1 MGGSKPSA
9 PQVVM
14 PAPTAPIVFQSIVPE
29 QSYKD
34 LAAQMERYQQQR
46 EEIKKQRY
54 SEVGTPGEIG
64 ARQRARDVKTEEA
77 YLASLPGRKP
87 AGGLETASGTY
98 NEPDTFT
105 RSYSGT
111 SGMMGPPRGAS
122 STASSEARAQYA
134 DALTRV
140 NEVPAPPKSERP
152 SWADEELW
160 KGAMDTTKTIPT
172 SPPDSEAKSESSEKM
187 PISFLGKLLYD
198 AKLFA
203 SKS

>member
-1 MGGSKPSA
+1 MGGSKPGA
-9 PQVVM
+9 PQVIM
-14 PAPTAPIVFQSIVPE
+14 PAPTSPIVFQSIVPE

-140 NEVPAPPKSERP
+140 NEVPAPPKSEKP

-172 SPPDSEAKSESSEKM
+172 SPPDSEAKSEEKM
-187 PISFLGKLLYD
+187 PTTWLGKLIYD
-198 AKLFA
+198 ARLLA

>member
-14 PAPTAPIVFQSIVPE
+14 PAPAAPIIFQSLVPE

-34 LAAQMERYQQQR
+34 LAAQMGRYQQQR
-46 EEIKKQRY
+46 GEIEKQRY

-77 YLASLPGRKP
+77 YLASLPGQKP
-87 AGGLETASGTY
+87 AGSAG
-98 NEPDTFT
+98 
-105 RSYSGT
+105 
-111 SGMMGPPRGAS
+111 GMMEPPRGVS
-122 STASSEARAQYA
+122 NTALSEARAQYA

-140 NEVPAPPKSERP
+140 NEVPASPKTEKP

-160 KGAMDTTKTIPT
+160 KGVMDQTKTVKT
-172 SPPDSEAKSESSEKM
+172 
-187 PISFLGKLLYD
+187 G
-198 AKLFA
+198 
-203 SKS
+203 

>member
-14 PAPTAPIVFQSIVPE
+14 PSPAAPIVFQSIVPE

-34 LAAQMERYQQQR
+34 LAAQMERYQQER
-46 EEIKKQRY
+46 GGVEKQRY

-87 AGGLETASGTY
+87 AGSVDRYKAYTTGQTGGLETASGTY

-105 RSYSGT
+105 RSYSGA
-111 SGMMGPPRGAS
+111 SGMMEPPRGAS
-122 STASSEARAQYA
+122 STALSEARAQYA

-140 NEVPAPPKSERP
+140 NEVPAPPKTEKR

-160 KGAMDTTKTIPT
+160 KEAMDQTKTIKT
-172 SPPDSEAKSESSEKM
+172 
-187 PISFLGKLLYD
+187 G
-198 AKLFA
+198 
-203 SKS
+203 

>member
-14 PAPTAPIVFQSIVPE
+14 PSPAAPIVFQSIVGE
-29 QSYKD
+29 ESYRA
-34 LAAQMERYQQQR
+34 LADQMKRYQQER
-46 EEIKKQRY
+46 GEVAKQRY

-87 AGGLETASGTY
+87 AGSVDRYKAYTTGQTGGLETASGTY

-105 RSYSGT
+105 RSYSGAR
-111 SGMMGPPRGAS
+111 GMMEPPRGAS
-122 STASSEARAQYA
+122 STALSEARAQYA

-140 NEVPAPPKSERP
+140 NEVPAPPKTEKP

-160 KGAMDTTKTIPT
+160 KGAMDQTKTIKT
-172 SPPDSEAKSESSEKM
+172 
-187 PISFLGKLLYD
+187 G
-198 AKLFA
+198 
-203 SKS
+203 